1 MNTTRN
7 KLLNWYPIMAVLV
20 LIVFVGG
27 AWLWAYRTTPS
38 ASAITGELNAIP
50 VNVTSEQL
58 IRDGYIDLTKVGESS
73 NVAVNEFLA
82 EAKQQ
87 EAPVLKYINVEKGS
101 LTAHVLWYNPY
112 DSTPWA
118 KAKDGSVVIYH
129 NQTGRIRAWAW
140 RNGEIVQ
147 NGERYSSKAV
157 TVTKDGVDTML
168 LPWRPAASDVV
179 PEDDDGASSL
189 VLYSYRS

>member
-1 MNTTRN
+1 
-7 KLLNWYPIMAVLV
+7 MAVLV

-87 EAPVLKYINVEKGS
+87 EAPVLKYINMERGS
-101 LTAHVLWYNPY
+101 LTAHVLWYDPY
-112 DSTPWA
+112 E
-118 KAKDGSVVIYH
+118 SVPKCAPKRQSCALK
-129 NQTGRIRAWAW
+129 NANRAICVPMCAHSSFRRAL
-140 RNGEIVQ
+140 RNAFLVHSLSIDL
-147 NGERYSSKAV
+147 ERG
-157 TVTKDGVDTML
+157 T
-168 LPWRPAASDVV
+168 
-179 PEDDDGASSL
+179 DGAPHI
-189 VLYSYRS
+189 R

>member
-38 ASAITGELNAIP
+38 ASVITGELNAIP

-82 EAKQQ
+82 EAKRQ
-87 EAPVLKYINVEKGS
+87 EAPVLKYIN
-101 LTAHVLWYNPY
+101 
-112 DSTPWA
+112 
-118 KAKDGSVVIYH
+118 
-129 NQTGRIRAWAW
+129 
-140 RNGEIVQ
+140 
-147 NGERYSSKAV
+147 
-157 TVTKDGVDTML
+157 M
-168 LPWRPAASDVV
+168 
-179 PEDDDGASSL
+179 
-189 VLYSYRS
+189 

>member
-1 MNTTRN
+1 
-7 KLLNWYPIMAVLV
+7 MAVLV

-87 EAPVLKYINVEKGS
+87 EAPVLKYINMEKES
-101 LTAHVLWYNPY
+101 LTAHVLWYGPY
-112 DSTPWA
+112 DSTLGQSQGWF
-118 KAKDGSVVIYH
+118 
-129 NQTGRIRAWAW
+129 GRDLPQPDRANP
-140 RNGEIVQ
+140 RM
-147 NGERYSSKAV
+147 
-157 TVTKDGVDTML
+157 GVAQ
-168 LPWRPAASDVV
+168 R
-179 PEDDDGASSL
+179 
-189 VLYSYRS
+189 

>member
-1 MNTTRN
+1 
-7 KLLNWYPIMAVLV
+7 MAVLV

-87 EAPVLKYINVEKGS
+87 EDPRTEIHQRGEGLFSTISRGFSLYLLCYYNKEKR
-101 LTAHVLWYNPY
+101 L
-112 DSTPWA
+112 
-118 KAKDGSVVIYH
+118 
-129 NQTGRIRAWAW
+129 
-140 RNGEIVQ
+140 
-147 NGERYSSKAV
+147 
-157 TVTKDGVDTML
+157 
-168 LPWRPAASDVV
+168 
-179 PEDDDGASSL
+179 
-189 VLYSYRS
+189 

>member
-1 MNTTRN
+1 
-7 KLLNWYPIMAVLV
+7 MAVLV

-87 EAPVLKYINVEKGS
+87 EAPRTEIHQHGEGEPHGS
-101 LTAHVLWYNPY
+101 RP
-112 DSTPWA
+112 
-118 KAKDGSVVIYH
+118 VV
-129 NQTGRIRAWAW
+129 
-140 RNGEIVQ
+140 
-147 NGERYSSKAV
+147 
-157 TVTKDGVDTML
+157 
-168 LPWRPAASDVV
+168 
-179 PEDDDGASSL
+179 
-189 VLYSYRS
+189 

>member
-73 NVAVNEFLA
+73 NVAVNEFFLP
-82 EAKQQ
+82 KRNSRK
-87 EAPVLKYINVEKGS
+87 P
-101 LTAHVLWYNPY
+101 PY
-112 DSTPWA
+112 
-118 KAKDGSVVIYH
+118 
-129 NQTGRIRAWAW
+129 
-140 RNGEIVQ
+140 
-147 NGERYSSKAV
+147 
-157 TVTKDGVDTML
+157 
-168 LPWRPAASDVV
+168 
-179 PEDDDGASSL
+179 
-189 VLYSYRS
+189 